1 MLSQA
6 RCNLILKRRKYTSLH
21 VKETSNDK
29 GKKTFVVF
37 FFSHSMH
44 IVRLRFLLVNNSLV
58 GGYSYYNI
66 TANIIRK
73 FFVGCCRLLL
83 LVGNSWY
90 CSNYIAIVWWYERC
104 VSLQLWPLTV
114 GIQFVITGIMALLF
128 FSVRQGWRNR
138 SYYSTNH
145 LWCNINNSIAKYLV
159 IGFLLYDH
167 YQSWTMY
174 HCLRPQSWSFLWL
187 DSGIHF

>member
-29 GKKTFVVF
+29 GKKKTFVVF

-66 TANIIRK
+66 TATIMWK
-73 FFVGCCRLLL
+73 LLFFVGCCRLIL
-83 LVGNSWY
+83 LVVNSCY
-90 CSNYIAIVWWYERC
+90 CSNYIAIIIVWWYKRC
-104 VSLQLWPLTV
+104 IYKSAVVAINGGNSVCHHWHNGLV
-114 GIQFVITGIMALLF
+114 VLL
-128 FSVRQGWRNR
+128 G
-138 SYYSTNH
+138 
-145 LWCNINNSIAKYLV
+145 
-159 IGFLLYDH
+159 
-167 YQSWTMY
+167 
-174 HCLRPQSWSFLWL
+174 
-187 DSGIHF
+187 